1 VSGDNHCRAH
11 LSESEDLGSVAKSEV
26 KFELPIFQG
35 RRFRDKDERVKAVL
49 RDVFLEGSEKYPK
62 GGLSSEEDN
71 CVVFGRITKT
81 DLGTDGTQ
89 RLSSYT

>member
-26 KFELPIFQG
+26 KFELPVFQG

-62 GGLSSEEDN
+62 DSRRVSVGPATNTTTSTIAAAGPS
-71 CVVFGRITKT
+71 TT
-81 DLGTDGTQ
+81 M
-89 RLSSYT
+89 